1 MALGAAAMCFQ
12 TQYLFLGHAF
22 ISPFACF
29 LFFGTLA
36 LYSAHRLVGLKKVGP
51 FLEKGRYRVIY
62 TYQKHIQVYGVLGIV
77 VASYFFFQLPIRVMP
92 SLIIP
97 GIVAAGYVLPFTPK
111 GKRLRDIDGLK
122 IFLLAPSWAWLTT
135 VGPWMELGL
144 QPTLPLVVIT
154 LERCFFFFSIA
165 IGFDIRDLP
174 IDTYSQVNTLPG
186 WLGIPKTKV
195 LAGISL
201 IAMMFLAG
209 FNFWLGAY
217 SPGTLLAIG
226 ISAILIMT
234 LVYFSDRVK
243 HDYYFSGLLDGM
255 LIVESGLMFLI
266 APKW

>member
-12 TQYLFLGHAF
+12 TQYLFLGYAY
-22 ISPFACF
+22 ISPFTCF

-51 FLEKGRYRVIY
+51 FLEKGRYQVIHK
-62 TYQKHIQVYGVLGIV
+62 YQKHIQVYGILGIAA
-77 VASYFFFQLPIRVMP
+77 ASYFFFQLPLRVIP
-92 SLIIP
+92 GLIIP

-135 VGPWMELGL
+135 IGPWTELDL
-144 QPTLPLVVIT
+144 HPNLPLVVTI

-174 IDTYSQVNTLPG
+174 IDSYSHVNTLPG
-186 WLGIPKTKV
+186 WLGIQRTKV
-195 LAGISL
+195 LAGICLL
-201 IAMMFLAG
+201 IMLLLAG
-209 FNFWLGAY
+209 VNFWMGTY
-217 SPGTLLAIG
+217 SPGALLAVA
-226 ISAILIMT
+226 ISGVLIMI

-255 LIVESGLMFLI
+255 LIVESGLILLI